1 MFYSPEQSGHGRGEG
16 GIADHIPLPQRY
28 VRAGGNAKSNCWLQ
42 LTWQYRL
49 LTPNALQ
56 AKAPLIGAGYISQDL
71 AASEHIHISWFR
83 KVFSTDA
90 LWKSIKIHIA
100 GICQWTFCL
109 YFFLWD
115 LQREAF
121 YLKAYLSGLKCKSVH
136 VMQFQFSGQE
146 KTELKLDWWYNNSK
160 VKRKWGNIRL
170 LFESWCYRLMIT
182 SNSPPPMTDND
193 PKFFSLKYVYDSL
206 HAVFKSSQ

>member
-160 VKRKWGNIRL
+160 VKR
-170 LFESWCYRLMIT
+170 
-182 SNSPPPMTDND
+182 
-193 PKFFSLKYVYDSL
+193 
-206 HAVFKSSQ
+206 